1 MAVALMVVW
10 IMYDITDNKVR
21 AKVANICLDYGLT
34 RFQKSVF
41 CGETDSKTL
50 EKIRT
55 RIQEKI
61 ETIEE
66 GLSQVFIFTICDT
79 CMKNRTFIGTD
90 IEPVII
96 HDPRLIII
104 G

>member
-1 MAVALMVVW
+1 
-10 IMYDITDNKVR
+10 MYDIADNNVR
-21 AKVANICLDYGLT
+21 TKVANICLDYGLN

-41 CGETDSKTL
+41 CGETNIKTR
-50 EKIRT
+50 EKIQS

-66 GLSQVFIFTICDT
+66 GIAEVLIFTICST
-79 CMKNRTFIGTD
+79 CMKNRTFIGT
-90 IEPVII
+90 ITEPEIMQ
-96 HDPRLIII
+96 HPRIIII